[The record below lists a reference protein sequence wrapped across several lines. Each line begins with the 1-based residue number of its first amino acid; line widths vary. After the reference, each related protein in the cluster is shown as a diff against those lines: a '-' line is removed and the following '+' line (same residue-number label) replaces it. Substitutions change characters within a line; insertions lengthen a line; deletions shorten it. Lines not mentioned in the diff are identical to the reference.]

1 MITDNDISSENR
13 NTFPVM
19 IISTAKADTLQRRMM
34 IISKVT
40 MTMILTVNR
49 TDIFL
54 CVHFM
59 YFKIKEDDKWKHG
72 SWHSFLPCSPLQLL

>member
-1 MITDNDISSENR
+1 MILMKVVVTTDNDIPAENR

-40 MTMILTVNR
+40 MTMILAVNR
-49 TDIFL
+49 TDIFACAL
-54 CVHFM
+54 ISHEFTTSVTM
-59 YFKIKEDDKWKHG
+59 K
-72 SWHSFLPCSPLQLL
+72 